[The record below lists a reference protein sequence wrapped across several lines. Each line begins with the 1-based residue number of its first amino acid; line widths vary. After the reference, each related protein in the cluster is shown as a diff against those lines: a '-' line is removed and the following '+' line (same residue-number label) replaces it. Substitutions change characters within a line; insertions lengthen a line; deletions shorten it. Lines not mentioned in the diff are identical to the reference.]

1 VAPKP
6 IATTAPAV
14 TVLLIPEVV
23 VMGERPKPKR
33 HEAEPEAVHERV
45 FCDQWPIVG
54 QPLVAGDG
62 PDERHQRR
70 NMFAMA
76 IPTLVVPQ

>member
-1 VAPKP
+1 MRHTNTIGPYLAS
-6 IATTAPAV
+6 
-14 TVLLIPEVV
+14 LLTYWV
-23 VMGERPKPKR
+23 
-33 HEAEPEAVHERV
+33 
-45 FCDQWPIVG
+45 QPIVG